1 MLLLSY
7 WNFPRGGKSCPSNKG
22 PVSDGYPAQLFPL
35 MHSCMVRLIRE
46 DDFMIKKTAATA
58 SLTTRYDG

>member
-1 MLLLSY
+1 METASLS
-7 WNFPRGGKSCPSNKG
+7 NARP
-22 PVSDGYPAQLFPL
+22 PVSDGDPAQLLPL
-35 MHSCMVRLIRE
+35 MRSCMVRLIRE